1 MSSLLKKRK
10 APADGTAK
18 SEAKPPAQRGLS
30 GFVVREAPGA
40 AGPSPAPVTS
50 STRQPLP
57 PPLPPPTPAAGSEAL
72 WVEKHAPKSSADLAM
87 HKKKVEEVRTWLQ
100 RADASLQLGLP
111 PTPRM
116 LVLSGPP
123 GSGKSTMLRVIAEE
137 LHFEIC
143 EWFEPRSDAWDPD
156 RPREGPYESRMTQFG
171 DFLRASLRT
180 LSLCLVP
187 TGGAAAG
194 PSGAAAA
201 STGMRRRLVLL
212 DELPNAHNDEISRQ
226 LQVLL
231 RRALATARFPIALVL
246 CTGADS
252 STSTQKQL
260 ETLLGPDAQSALLT
274 TVQVNPVADTLLT
287 KAIKHVAAVERI
299 DLPPA
304 ALSSLVTQA
313 NGDLRSALHSLQY
326 ASAGRTRQGPPPKG
340 KALAKK
346 ARSGGQEAAGG
357 AGSSAA
363 TDGATDG
370 ATERDR
376 FLDLFHSIGS
386 ILNRPAKRA
395 KASAKA
401 AEEAL
406 GNRFGPSSC
415 QPQEQCSPQEQQQL
429 GSVPNV
435 GWQPAARVC
444 HGAGLAQ
451 PSDGFE
457 PELTLQSSA
466 LEDASAA
473 AFLQQS
479 YLKFFTDADDA
490 ADAAEHLSDAALL
503 VHAHRQRPWQTP
515 LLPYISS
522 LAARGTVTPNRH
534 PAPSGFTQISRPQF
548 FAVEKAAAGRLQC
561 ALRAFLPPG
570 LAATGCRDLPEG
582 GAPANAGQLTTEY
595 IPHIRL
601 MLSQCANGPRPLAL
615 LISGEQWQSIAT
627 LTAFGGGRDLP
638 KDLPQHMRPSP
649 TQSSHRLAAA
659 APRTTTQLIDDIE
672 DD

>member
-10 APADGTAK
+10 APADGAK
-18 SEAKPPAQRGLS
+18 ARTEAKPAPAQRGGLS
-30 GFVVREAPGA
+30 DFVVRSAPGA
-40 AGPSPAPVTS
+40 AGPSAAPAVTS
-50 STRQPLP
+50 STRQTPQP
-57 PPLPPPTPAAGSEAL
+57 PPLPPPASAAGSEAL

-87 HKKKVEEVRTWLQ
+87 HKKKVEEVRAWLQ
-100 RADASLQLGLP
+100 QADASLQLGLP
-111 PTPRM
+111 PSKRM
-116 LVLSGPP
+116 LVLIGPP

-156 RPREGPYESRMTQFG
+156 RQREGPYESRMTQFG

-187 TGGAAAG
+187 AGGAAAG
-194 PSGAAAA
+194 PTGAAAA

-212 DELPNAHNDEISRQ
+212 DELPNAHNDDISRQ

-231 RRALATARFPIALVL
+231 RRALATARFPMALVL

-252 STSTQKQL
+252 STAMQKQL
-260 ETLLGPDAQSALLT
+260 ETLLGPDAQSTLLT

-287 KAIKHVAAVERI
+287 KAIKHVAAIERV
-299 DLPPA
+299 DLPPT

-313 NGDLRSALHSLQY
+313 NGDLRSAFHALQY

-346 ARSGGQEAAGG
+346 ARGGGQEATGG
-357 AGSSAA
+357 ASSSSAP
-363 TDGATDG
+363 TDGATKS
-370 ATERDR
+370 DR

-401 AEEAL
+401 AEAA
-406 GNRFGPSSC
+406 GAPSW

-435 GWQPAARVC
+435 GWQPAARAC
-444 HGAGLAQ
+444 HGTVLAQ
-451 PSDGFE
+451 PSDGYE
-457 PELTLQSSA
+457 PEVVLQASA

-503 VHAHRQRPWQTP
+503 MQAHRQRPWQTP

-522 LAARGTVTPNRH
+522 LAARGTVTPNQH

-548 FAVEKAAAGRLQC
+548 FAVDKAAAERQQR
-561 ALRAFLPPG
+561 ALGAFLPAG
-570 LAATGCRDLPEG
+570 LAATGRRDLPEG
-582 GAPANAGQLTTEY
+582 GAPPHAGQLTTEY

-601 MLSQCANGPRPLAL
+601 MLSQCSNGPRPLEL
-615 LISGEQWQSIAT
+615 PISGEQWHSIAT
-627 LTAFGGGRDLP
+627 LTAFGAGRDLP
-638 KDLPQHMRPSP
+638 KDLPPHMQQRAMQSGRPVP
-649 TQSSHRLAAA
+649 A
-659 APRTTTQLIDDIE
+659 APSATTHLIDDIE

>member
-10 APADGTAK
+10 APADGTKARG
-18 SEAKPPAQRGLS
+18 EGKPAPAQRGLS
-30 GFVVREAPGA
+30 DFVVRSAPGA
-40 AGPSPAPVTS
+40 AGPSAPPVTS
-50 STRQPLP
+50 STRQLLQP
-57 PPLPPPTPAAGSEAL
+57 PPLPPPVQAAGSEAL
-72 WVEKHAPKSSADLAM
+72 WVEKHAPESSADLAM
-87 HKKKVEEVRTWLQ
+87 HKKKVEEVRAWLQ

-180 LSLCLVP
+180 LSLCLGP
-187 TGGAAAG
+187 AGGTGAAS
-194 PSGAAAA
+194 SGAAAA
-201 STGMRRRLVLL
+201 STSMRRRLVLL

-226 LQVLL
+226 LQVML
-231 RRALATARFPIALVL
+231 RRSLATARFPMALVL

-252 STSTQKQL
+252 STSMQKQL

-287 KAIKHVAAVERI
+287 KAIKHVAAIERV
-299 DLPPA
+299 DLPPM

-313 NGDLRSALHSLQY
+313 NGDLRSALHALQY
-326 ASAGRTRQGPPPKG
+326 ASAGRTRHGPPPKG

-346 ARSGGQEAAGG
+346 ARGGGQEAASS
-357 AGSSAA
+357 AGSSSSSSSSAS
-363 TDGATDG
+363 TDG

-401 AEEAL
+401 AEAI
-406 GNRFGPSSC
+406 GASSW

-429 GSVPNV
+429 GSLPNV
-435 GWQPAARVC
+435 GWQPAARAC
-444 HGAGLAQ
+444 HGTGLAQ
-451 PSDGFE
+451 LSDGFQ
-457 PELTLQSSA
+457 PELTLQASA

-479 YLKFFTDADDA
+479 YLKFFTDAADA

-503 VHAHRQRPWQTP
+503 MQAHRQRPWQTP

-522 LAARGTVTPNRH
+522 LAARGTVTPNQH

-548 FAVEKAAAGRLQC
+548 FAVDKAAAERQQS
-561 ALRAFLPPG
+561 ALGAFLPSG
-570 LAATGCRDLPEG
+570 LAATGPCDLPEG
-582 GAPANAGQLTTEY
+582 GPPTHAGQLTTEY

-601 MLSQCANGPRPLAL
+601 MLSQCSNGPRPLEL
-615 LISGEQWQSIAT
+615 RISAEQWKSIAT
-627 LTAFGGGRDLP
+627 LTAFGAGRDLP
-638 KDLPQHMRPSP
+638 KDLPPHMQQCLVR
-649 TQSSHRLAAA
+649 SSHPVAA
-659 APRTTTQLIDDIE
+659 APSATTHLIDDIE